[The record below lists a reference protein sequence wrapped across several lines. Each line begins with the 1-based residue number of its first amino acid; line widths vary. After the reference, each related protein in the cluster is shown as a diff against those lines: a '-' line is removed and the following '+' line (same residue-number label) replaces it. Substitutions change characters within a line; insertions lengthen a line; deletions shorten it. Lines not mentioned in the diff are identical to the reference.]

1 MIAIYLGPESYG
13 LMNYVISY
21 VAIFSIIATFGMDNI
36 EIREL
41 SRQNDKKDAIMG
53 TCFCLRMFF
62 ATIAYIV
69 IAISLFYFQTDKF
82 TSLMV
87 LAYGLT
93 LFTGTGNLL
102 RNYFTS
108 IVQNKYIVKSEMYR
122 TFVGAGIKILCLTA
136 WR

>member
-1 MIAIYLGPESYG
+1 
-13 LMNYVISY
+13 
-21 VAIFSIIATFGMDNI
+21 
-36 EIREL
+36 
-41 SRQNDKKDAIMG
+41 MG

-122 TFVGAGIKILCLTA
+122 TFVGAGIKILLLWIKAPLEYFIYAQIFDTA
-136 WR
+136 LVASGYYLSYKSTVGSIRNGISTRL

>member
-1 MIAIYLGPESYG
+1 MASALFVGILVARYLGPESYG

-41 SRQNDKKDAIMG
+41 SQQNDKKGCHHGD
-53 TCFCLRMFF
+53 MFQPENVF
-62 ATIAYIV
+62 ATTAYIV

-108 IVQNKYIVKSEMYR
+108 IVQKTN
-122 TFVGAGIKILCLTA
+122 IL
-136 WR
+136 